1 MGRVIRVV
9 PSREE
14 GQLAMALHTIVPA
27 KINLTLEV
35 LGKRDDGYHE
45 LRSVMQTIDVV
56 DELSLDRADELSLK
70 IEGPHTASDDD
81 LVLQAARAVEAI
93 ADIPI
98 SGSFHL
104 KKRIPSAAGL
114 GGGSADAA
122 AAIRLLNRQ
131 QNLGLTPPT
140 MANVAAS
147 VSSDAAFFC
156 FGGTASVRGRGEAVD
171 PLPDARSFWLIVLTP
186 DVSIPEKTRRMYDT
200 LKPEDFSR
208 GDATNRLADRL
219 RRREAIAN
227 ADLHNAFDRAAYEIF
242 AGLDDHREALLRAGA
257 SSVHVA
263 GSGPALFTLAA
274 SEADA
279 REIARRLDNMKC
291 RVDVARST
299 SADDAIV
306 IQG

>member
-1 MGRVIRVV
+1 M
-9 PSREE
+9 P
-14 GQLAMALHTIVPA
+14 LHTIVPA

-35 LGKRDDGYHE
+35 LGKRDDRYHE
-45 LRSVMQTIDVV
+45 VRSVMQTINVV
-56 DELSLDRADELSLK
+56 DELSLDRADELSLV
-70 IEGPHTASDDD
+70 IEGPHTAFDDD
-81 LVLQAARAVEAI
+81 LVLRAARAVEALG
-93 ADIPI
+93 DIPI

-104 KKRIPSAAGL
+104 KKHIPTAAGL

-122 AAIRLLNRQ
+122 AAIRLLNQQ

-140 MANVAAS
+140 MASVAAS

-171 PLPDARSFWLIVLTP
+171 PLPDARSFWIVVLTP
-186 DVSIPEKTRRMYDT
+186 DVSIPEKTRRMYGA
-200 LKPEDFSR
+200 LKPDDFSR

-219 RRREAIAN
+219 RRREVIVSEG
-227 ADLHNAFDRAAYEIF
+227 LYNAFDRAAYEIYD
-242 AGLDDHREALLRAGA
+242 GLDDHREALLRAGA